1 MPMSEKLLYSNL
13 SLAFFGLLAVKLLRN
28 EIVEEPLEAVLPL
41 NRTWIEEDIKVLCNR
56 LVVRNC
62 SPDTPHMWM
71 SVRESWDDLG
81 LDCPVVVDCRGHEST
96 ILESFDYN
104 RYRLSKNLIFLTE
117 CGHPI
122 SKFRKID
129 LNGYKSSL
137 LETLVSV
144 FGKFAERLE
153 TKIDPLAVA
162 VRFRH
167 YGLKNTMTYYKLYS
181 ESVYRSLLE
190 PIELENFCRDMC
202 TFWTYDGRPVEH
214 QTLSQWI
221 AQFKSDEAKIGACN
235 LLEFMHKKGF
245 MSLHDIVSAISHQI
259 KKLKVSHPDARVIDI
274 QVSGKSESM
283 LHYELR
289 NEKGNILQLNDVI
302 EKDES
307 RTLIIVDDVIGSGKT
322 IIDCLFGGKGTVDKG
337 VLNNW
342 LKRAGNS
349 IHVVAAVA
357 SESGKIAI
365 ETDPRCQ
372 GSVTVHADDAIRVG
386 VSVFLEGAEIFRDD
400 EVRISFQKECELQGN
415 QLFARYPLG
424 WGNCAWAVATS
435 YNVPNCSLPII
446 WSSAFG
452 WHALLERR

>member
-28 EIVEEPLEAVLPL
+28 EIVEEPLEVVLPL

-167 YGLKNTMTYYKLYS
+167 YG
-181 ESVYRSLLE
+181 
-190 PIELENFCRDMC
+190 
-202 TFWTYDGRPVEH
+202 
-214 QTLSQWI
+214 
-221 AQFKSDEAKIGACN
+221 
-235 LLEFMHKKGF
+235 
-245 MSLHDIVSAISHQI
+245 
-259 KKLKVSHPDARVIDI
+259 
-274 QVSGKSESM
+274 
-283 LHYELR
+283 
-289 NEKGNILQLNDVI
+289 
-302 EKDES
+302 
-307 RTLIIVDDVIGSGKT
+307 
-322 IIDCLFGGKGTVDKG
+322 
-337 VLNNW
+337 
-342 LKRAGNS
+342 
-349 IHVVAAVA
+349 
-357 SESGKIAI
+357 
-365 ETDPRCQ
+365 
-372 GSVTVHADDAIRVG
+372 
-386 VSVFLEGAEIFRDD
+386 
-400 EVRISFQKECELQGN
+400 
-415 QLFARYPLG
+415 
-424 WGNCAWAVATS
+424 
-435 YNVPNCSLPII
+435 
-446 WSSAFG
+446 
-452 WHALLERR
+452 